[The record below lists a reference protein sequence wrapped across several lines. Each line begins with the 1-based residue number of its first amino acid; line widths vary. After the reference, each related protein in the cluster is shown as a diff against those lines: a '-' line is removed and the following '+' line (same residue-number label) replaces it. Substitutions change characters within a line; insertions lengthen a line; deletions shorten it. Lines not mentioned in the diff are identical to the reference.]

1 MVRESHKSLMEKGH
15 QLEKEGEQDKAIRLY
30 LTAVKKDPLN
40 AAAYNRLMILYRKQK
55 APRKEMEVIN
65 EAIRAYEENVK
76 AEQSSWL
83 KKNRKAANIS
93 RQLVKSLG
101 LTDKKGMPVNQP
113 AQIVTWKKRKENLSH
128 KLPHR

>member
-15 QLEKEGEQDKAIRLY
+15 QLEKEGEQDKAIQLY

-55 APRKEMEVIN
+55 APRKEMAVIN
-65 EAIRAYEENVK
+65 EAIKAYEDNVK